1 MDGYAEGVQ
10 EVVHGYQAKVAGLGQ
25 ATKPRH
31 AGGRGGGKRG
41 GKVRS
46 PPRRPCRLLALA
58 FSCHVWAACAYLR
71 AWTADLAAAISMASR
86 CMDHMEHQEP
96 RRVIY
101 A

>member
-1 MDGYAEGVQ
+1 MEGYAEGVQ

-46 PPRRPCRLLALA
+46 PP
-58 FSCHVWAACAYLR
+58 
-71 AWTADLAAAISMASR
+71 TDLSV
-86 CMDHMEHQEP
+86 CL
-96 RRVIY
+96 
-101 A
+101 